1 MGRKLKRINLYVRRR
16 SHLPVLIVC
25 GVVVLL
31 LFFNDETSLTRS
43 RQYDEQIAELKRE
56 IRMAA
61 DSAAY
66 YRDARRAL
74 LTNTEELE
82 QVARENYNMQRAS
95 EDVYVI
101 DDTQSDKN

>member
-1 MGRKLKRINLYVRRR
+1 MGRKLKRIHLFIRRKA
-16 SHLPVLIVC
+16 HLSVFIVC

-43 RQYDEQIAELKRE
+43 REYDARIAELQRE
-56 IRMAA
+56 IRIAS
-61 DSAAY
+61 DSTEF
-66 YRDARRAL
+66 YRQAREAL

-82 QVARENYNMQRAS
+82 QAARENYNMQRPT

-101 DDTQSDKN
+101 EKNPGSK